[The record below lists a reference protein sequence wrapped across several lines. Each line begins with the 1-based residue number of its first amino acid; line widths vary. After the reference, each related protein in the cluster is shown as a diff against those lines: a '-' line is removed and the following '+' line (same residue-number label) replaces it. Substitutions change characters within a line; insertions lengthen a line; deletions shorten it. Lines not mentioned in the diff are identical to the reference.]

1 MEFFQ
6 SAPRD
11 ESERHRDIGFLEAQV
26 YKLSEVLGE
35 QRAATKD
42 NVERRLARTAD
53 ELEDEEEEEPI
64 ISEDEDEEEK
74 VIYNPKNLP
83 LDWDGK
89 PIPYW
94 MYKLHGLNLSYDCEI
109 CGDYTYKGPKT
120 FQRHFSV
127 SRPVCSAA
135 SLNNRF
141 S

>member
-89 PIPYW
+89 VLMESSC
-94 MYKLHGLNLSYDCEI
+94 MYIRIYVPGRNVQNY
-109 CGDYTYKGPKT
+109 
-120 FQRHFSV
+120 
-127 SRPVCSAA
+127 
-135 SLNNRF
+135 
-141 S
+141 

>member
-26 YKLSEVLGE
+26 YKLSEVLGG

-83 LDWDGK
+83 LVWAVKEEHITIQHTYVGGTLD
-89 PIPYW
+89 
-94 MYKLHGLNLSYDCEI
+94 MQLHVHTDTH
-109 CGDYTYKGPKT
+109 TYI
-120 FQRHFSV
+120 HIYI
-127 SRPVCSAA
+127 
-135 SLNNRF
+135 
-141 S
+141 